1 MIKNT
6 RSKHF
11 LFVGNRLEVLQAM
24 LEQTLNLT
32 ICIQAKSYA
41 AQILQQTLSPPP
53 LTKPAIMNFLTKKSS
68 YHL

>member
-1 MIKNT
+1 MIENI

-24 LEQTLNLT
+24 LEHTLNLT

-41 AQILQQTLSPPP
+41 AQILQQTLSP